1 MLNVIYSSKETL
13 LGLDKV
19 NPGLAMA
26 SYRFIMLKAKSQN
39 SPLDYGQL
47 RKEFSESATR
57 IVNAYTP
64 FTWKNHKI
72 LATAFGLIAP
82 CSKCKNGHIEVGFD
96 CEKAKTIDEAKVI
109 LGLEIGKSDKDC
121 KLCGKT
127 IDLTGAE
134 GETLFDEHLREH
146 DPMLN
151 YWNEL
156 GHFSECWNVL
166 KGITNNYE

>member
-96 CEKAKTIDEAKVI
+96 CEKAKMIEEAKVN
-109 LGLEIGKSDKDC
+109 LGLEIGK
-121 KLCGKT
+121 
-127 IDLTGAE
+127 
-134 GETLFDEHLREH
+134 
-146 DPMLN
+146 
-151 YWNEL
+151 
-156 GHFSECWNVL
+156 
-166 KGITNNYE
+166 